1 MLKPLQI
8 KKDNRFTYYLYTE
21 NHQEI
26 EGQVIYKGHKLGLE
40 SQFLNQILEFKI
52 EKARDRIYIKD
63 YTSDDDWFISSSRN
77 LITTI
82 EKSYE
87 TLQTKAEKEFGKFRK
102 VIITRI

>member
-1 MLKPLQI
+1 LKPLQI

-26 EGQVIYKGHKLGLE
+26 EGQVIYKGHRLSLE
-40 SQFLNQILEFKI
+40 SQFLNQILEFKL
-52 EKARDRIYIKD
+52 EKSRDRIYIRD
-63 YTSDDDWFISSSRN
+63 YSSDNDWFISSSRN
-77 LITTI
+77 LIPMI